1 MENHPHDYADPR
13 ARQEG
18 GDHYLEMGIQPWDAM
33 RAWLSPEQ
41 FAGYLLGNVIKYTAR
56 FNAKSAGA
64 GKGWFTDLLKASHYL
79 DQLIALEAPNNAAR
93 QTTD

>member
-1 MENHPHDYADPR
+1 MENHPHYCTEPR

-41 FAGYLLGNVIKYTAR
+41 FTGYLLGNCIKYCAR
-56 FNAKSAGA
+56 FNAKAA
-64 GKGWFTDLLKASHYL
+64 AKGGLPDLLKARHYL
-79 DQLIALEAPNNAAR
+79 DQLIVLESR
-93 QTTD
+93 E